1 MTSKNLHVPVL
12 YRPGTYMYI
21 ASMRKL
27 RPQTKI
33 KSKGKMALISWA
45 VPEKITVREKPNF

>member
-1 MTSKNLHVPVL
+1 
-12 YRPGTYMYI
+12 MYI